1 MDMRFD
7 LKTGLL
13 AAALAFGAA
22 GAKAQSTKVEDFE
35 SKTTINLLGGFWYF
49 YDDRTD
55 SGASVITTADTAT
68 GFWDS
73 TTFAAG
79 AEGSASAI
87 KLGFRFGA
95 KDPKCGGTCT
105 YSPMVGM
112 GTNLMSGGALDLT
125 GATAISFWA
134 KADAPL
140 KIVFSMGTTEIK
152 DNGNYAKLV
161 PVTASWSKYS
171 VSLAPGAELKQPS
184 WAKKVAFNPA
194 EAFSLGW
201 QISKSDNAGMAGG
214 ALYVD
219 QIVVEN
225 WAPPIEP
232 ISIRNVSRGRA
243 SDRGVRAIASFAG
256 KHGTRVDAMGRNH
269 SGRTS
274 ASVPTR

>member
-1 MDMRFD
+1 MRID

-35 SKTTINLLGGFWYF
+35 SKTTMNLLGGFWYF

-55 SGASVITTADTAT
+55 SGSSVITTADSVT
-68 GFWDS
+68 GFWDT

-79 AEGSASAI
+79 AQGSASAI

-112 GTNLMSGGALDLT
+112 GTNLMSGGGLDLT

-140 KIVFSMGTTEIK
+140 KLVFSVGTTEIK
-152 DNGNYAKLV
+152 DNGNYAKLI
-161 PVTASWSKYS
+161 PVSSSWSKYT
-171 VSLAPGAELKQPS
+171 VSLAPGAELKQPA
-184 WAKKVAFNPA
+184 WAKKVTFNPK
-194 EAFSLGW
+194 ECFSLGW
-201 QISKSDNAGMAGG
+201 QVSKSDNAGMAGS

-219 QIVVEN
+219 DVTVEN
-225 WAPPIEP
+225 WVPPLDP
-232 ISIRNVSRGRA
+232 SSLLRVSRGGSMRNGA
-243 SDRGVRAIASFAG
+243 QSPQAFTGRDG
-256 KHGTRVDAMGRNH
+256 KRVDAMGRN
-269 SGRTS
+269 RPVRRS
-274 ASVPTR
+274 ASVPPTR